1 MIDITVRENINI
13 RDKQVTVIGLGL
25 SGIETAKLANHLG
38 ARVFASDS
46 GSSKR
51 VSAHAMDLMHSHHI
65 ASETGLH
72 SEKIYDADLWVL
84 SPGVPKNAD
93 IVIKAQEKNIPIVG
107 EIEFASWFTESPIVA
122 VTGSNGKTTTA
133 YILAEMCQSKNNH
146 AVMAGNMGI
155 PFSERVLN
163 EIKTLDETRTYIL
176 EVSSFQM
183 EFVYHFSPT
192 IAVYTN
198 LSIDHL
204 DRHESMEEYLKMK
217 LRMIQNMDQEDCVVY
232 NGDDSEL
239 VSAVENQTVRMQ
251 PFSTTRSDT
260 LYILESTSIKNH
272 SGKSLAGLDEL
283 GIPGDHNLSN
293 LLSAATCSHLLG
305 IPDDHISQVM
315 KTFTGVE
322 HRLEHVLTIND
333 VQYINDSKATNINS
347 VIVAIDTFKQPI
359 ILILGG
365 RNKGADFRLLL
376 PHIKSSH
383 VRDVISYG
391 EAGGQIDAA
400 LGDAVRSVQVTD
412 LNSAVKKAQVL
423 AAPGDIVLLS
433 PGCASFD
440 EFSNFEARGKFF
452 KSAVMEIKAA

>member
-13 RDKQVTVIGLGL
+13 RDKQVTVIGLGI

-46 GSSKR
+46 GFSKR
-51 VSAHAMDLMHSHHI
+51 ISAHAMELMNSHHI

-72 SEKIYDADLWVL
+72 SEKIFDADLWVI

-93 IVIKAQEKNIPIVG
+93 IVIKAQETNIPIVG
-107 EIEFASWFTESPIVA
+107 EIEFASWFTESPIIA
-122 VTGSNGKTTTA
+122 VTGSNGKTTTT
-133 YILAEMCQSKNNH
+133 YILGTMCQSKNSH

-183 EFVYHFSPT
+183 EFINHFSPT
-192 IAVYTN
+192 IALYTN

-204 DRHESMEEYLKMK
+204 DRHGSMEEYLKMK

-232 NGDDSEL
+232 NGDDPEL
-239 VSAVENQTVRMQ
+239 VSTVENQPFRMH

-260 LYILESTSIKNH
+260 LYTLEGTSITNH

-283 GIPGDHNLSN
+283 SIPGNHNLYN

-305 IPDDHISQVM
+305 IPDEHISQVM
-315 KTFTGVE
+315 KTFKGVE

-383 VRDVISYG
+383 VRDLISYG

-440 EFSNFEARGKFF
+440 EFSNFEVRGKFF
-452 KSAVMEIKAA
+452 KSAVMEIKAT

>member
-1 MIDITVRENINI
+1 MIDISVRENINI

-146 AVMAGNMGI
+146 AVMAGNMGL

-204 DRHESMEEYLKMK
+204 DRHGSMEEYLKMK

-232 NGDDSEL
+232 NGDDPEL
-239 VSAVENQTVRMQ
+239 VSAVENQTVRLQ

-260 LYILESTSIKNH
+260 LYTLEGTSIKNH
-272 SGKSLAGLDEL
+272 SGKSLAGLDEI
-283 GIPGDHNLSN
+283 GILGDHNLSN

-383 VRDVISYG
+383 VRDMISYG

-412 LNSAVKKAQVL
+412 LNSAVKTAQRL
-423 AAPGDIVLLS
+423 AAPGDVVLLS

-440 EFSNFEARGKFF
+440 QFANFEERGQYF
-452 KSAVMEIKAA
+452 KTKVMEMMAA

>member
-46 GSSKR
+46 GSSKW
-51 VSAHAMDLMHSHHI
+51 VSAHAMDLMHFHHI

-146 AVMAGNMGI
+146 AVMAGNMGL

-204 DRHESMEEYLKMK
+204 DRHGSMEEYLKMK

-232 NGDDSEL
+232 NGDDPEL
-239 VSAVENQTVRMQ
+239 VSAVENHTVRLQ
-251 PFSTTRSDT
+251 PFSITRSDT
-260 LYILESTSIKNH
+260 LYTWEGTSIKNH

-283 GIPGDHNLSN
+283 GILGDHNLSN

-365 RNKGADFRLLL
+365 RNKGANFRLLL

-440 EFSNFEARGKFF
+440 EFSNFEARGQFF
-452 KSAVMEIKAA
+452 KSAVMEIKAV

>member
-1 MIDITVRENINI
+1 MIDISVRENINI
-13 RDKQVTVIGLGL
+13 RDKQVTVIGLGI

-46 GSSKR
+46 GFSKR
-51 VSAHAMDLMHSHHI
+51 ISAHAMELMNSHHI

-72 SEKIYDADLWVL
+72 SEKIFDADLWVI

-93 IVIKAQEKNIPIVG
+93 IVIKAQETNIPIVG
-107 EIEFASWFTESPIVA
+107 EIEFASWFTESPIIA
-122 VTGSNGKTTTA
+122 VTGSNGKTTTT
-133 YILAEMCQSKNNH
+133 YILATMCQSKNSH
-146 AVMAGNMGI
+146 VVMAGNMGI

-183 EFVYHFSPT
+183 EFINHFSPT
-192 IAVYTN
+192 IALYTN

-204 DRHESMEEYLKMK
+204 DRHGSMEEYLKMK

-232 NGDDSEL
+232 NGDDPEL
-239 VSAVENQTVRMQ
+239 VSTVENQPFRMH

-260 LYILESTSIKNH
+260 LYTLDGTSITNH
-272 SGKSLAGLDEL
+272 SGKSLTGLDEL
-283 GIPGDHNLSN
+283 SIPGNHNLYN

-305 IPDDHISQVM
+305 IPDEHISQVM
-315 KTFTGVE
+315 KTFKGVE

-347 VIVAIDTFKQPI
+347 VIVAIDTFKKPI

-383 VRDVISYG
+383 VRDLISYG
-391 EAGGQIDAA
+391 EAGGQINAA

-412 LNSAVKKAQVL
+412 LSSAVKKAQVL

-440 EFSNFEARGKFF
+440 EFSNFEDRGQFF
-452 KSAVMEIKAA
+452 KSAVMEIKAV

>member
-1 MIDITVRENINI
+1 MIDISVRENINI

-93 IVIKAQEKNIPIVG
+93 IVIKAQEKYIPIVG
-107 EIEFASWFTESPIVA
+107 EIEFSSWFTESPIVA

-146 AVMAGNMGI
+146 AVMAGNMGL

-163 EIKTLDETRTYIL
+163 EIKTLDETRMYIL

-204 DRHESMEEYLKMK
+204 DRHGSMEEYLKMK
-217 LRMIQNMDQEDCVVY
+217 LRMIQNMDQESCVVY
-232 NGDDSEL
+232 NGDDAAL
-239 VSAVENQTVRMQ
+239 VSAVENQNVRMQ
-251 PFSTTRSDT
+251 PFSTTRSNT
-260 LYILESTSIKNH
+260 LYTWEGTSIKNH

-283 GIPGDHNLSN
+283 GILGDHNLSN

-347 VIVAIDTFKQPI
+347 VIVAIDTFKKPI

-440 EFSNFEARGKFF
+440 EFSNFEVRGKFF

>member
-72 SEKIYDADLWVL
+72 SEKIYDADLWGL
-84 SPGVPKNAD
+84 SPCVPKNAE

-146 AVMAGNMGI
+146 AVMAGNMGL

-163 EIKTLDETRTYIL
+163 EIKTIDETRTYIL

-183 EFVYHFSPT
+183 EFVNHFSPT

-204 DRHESMEEYLKMK
+204 DRHGSMEEYLKMK

-232 NGDDSEL
+232 NGDDPEL
-239 VSAVENQTVRMQ
+239 VSAVENQTVRLQ

-260 LYILESTSIKNH
+260 LYTWEGTSIKNH

-283 GIPGDHNLSN
+283 GILGDHNLSN

-412 LNSAVKKAQVL
+412 LNSAVEKAQVL

-440 EFSNFEARGKFF
+440 EFSNFEVRGQFF
-452 KSAVMEIKAA
+452 KSAVMEIKAV